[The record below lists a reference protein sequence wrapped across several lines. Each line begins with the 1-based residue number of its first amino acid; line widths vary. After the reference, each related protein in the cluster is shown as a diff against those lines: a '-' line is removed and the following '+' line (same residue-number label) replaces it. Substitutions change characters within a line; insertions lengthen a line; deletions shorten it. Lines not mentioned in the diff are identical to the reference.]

1 VIAVASAFSHAI
13 VATAV
18 GKLVQPKGAP
28 WWYWLAGATLS
39 VIPDLDVIGFGF
51 GVGYEDLLGHRGLS
65 HSLLTAVLF
74 AGVLC
79 LALPRQHVISASRL
93 FVFLFLA
100 MASHGVLDA
109 MTNGGLGVA
118 FFSPFNN
125 GRYFFPFHPVEV
137 SPIGVGR
144 FFSQRGITVIVSEIK
159 WLWLPSAVVVALA
172 ILVRR
177 FKGTNAEDRSPG
189 IS

>member
-1 VIAVASAFSHAI
+1 VASAFSHVI

-18 GKLVQPKGAP
+18 GKLVQPQGAP
-28 WWYWLAGATLS
+28 WWYWFAGATLS
-39 VIPDLDVIGFGF
+39 VLPDLDVIGFGF
-51 GVGYEDLLGHRGLS
+51 GIRYQDLLGHRGLS
-65 HSLLTAVLF
+65 HSLFTAVLF
-74 AGVLC
+74 AGVIS
-79 LALPRQHVISASRL
+79 LAWPKQNVISMSRL
-93 FVFLFLA
+93 FVFLLLA

-125 GRYFFPFHPVEV
+125 ARYFFPFTPIEV

-144 FFSQRGITVIVSEIK
+144 FFSQRGIAVIVSEVK
-159 WLWLPSAVVVALA
+159 WLWLPSAALVALA

-177 FKGTNAEDRSPG
+177 LKGSHAA
-189 IS
+189 

>member
-1 VIAVASAFSHAI
+1 MASAFSHAI

-18 GKLVQPKGAP
+18 GTVVQPKAP
-28 WWYWLAGATLS
+28 WWYWLAGAMLS
-39 VIPDLDVIGFGF
+39 VLPDLDVIGFGF
-51 GVGYEDLLGHRGLS
+51 GVGYEDVLGHRGLS

-74 AGVLC
+74 AGVLS
-79 LALPRQHVISASRL
+79 LALPKQNVVSVSRL

-118 FFSPFNN
+118 FFSPFSNA
-125 GRYFFPFHPVEV
+125 RYFFPFHPVEV

-144 FFSQRGITVIVSEIK
+144 FFSQRGIDVIASEIR
-159 WLWLPSAVVVALA
+159 WLWLPSAALVALA

-177 FKGTNAEDRSPG
+177 SKRGNEV
-189 IS
+189 

>member
-1 VIAVASAFSHAI
+1 VASAFSHVI

-18 GKLVQPKGAP
+18 GKLVQPQGAP

-39 VIPDLDVIGFGF
+39 VLPDLDVIGFRF
-51 GVGYEDLLGHRGLS
+51 GIRYEDLLGHRGLS

-74 AGVLC
+74 AGVIS
-79 LALPRQHVISASRL
+79 LALPRQNVISASRL
-93 FVFLFLA
+93 FVFLLLA

-109 MTNGGLGVA
+109 LTNGGLGVA

-125 GRYFFPFHPVEV
+125 ARYFFPFNPIEV

-144 FFSQRGITVIVSEIK
+144 FFSQRGIAVIVSEVK
-159 WLWLPSAVVVALA
+159 WLWLPSAVLVALA

-177 FKGTNAEDRSPG
+177 LKGSRG
-189 IS
+189 

>member
-1 VIAVASAFSHAI
+1 M
-13 VATAV
+13 
-18 GKLVQPKGAP
+18 
-28 WWYWLAGATLS
+28 
-39 VIPDLDVIGFGF
+39 
-51 GVGYEDLLGHRGLS
+51 
-65 HSLLTAVLF
+65 
-74 AGVLC
+74 
-79 LALPRQHVISASRL
+79 ISASRL

>member
-1 VIAVASAFSHAI
+1 MASAFSHVI

-39 VIPDLDVIGFGF
+39 VLPDLDVIGFGF
-51 GVGYEDLLGHRGLS
+51 GIRYEDLLGHRGLS
-65 HSLLTAVLF
+65 HSLLTAVMF
-74 AGVLC
+74 AGVIS
-79 LALPRQHVISASRL
+79 LALSRQNVISVSRL
-93 FVFLFLA
+93 FVFLLLA

-125 GRYFFPFHPVEV
+125 ARYFFRFTPIEV

-144 FFSQRGITVIVSEIK
+144 FFSQRGIAVIVSEVK
-159 WLWLPSAVVVALA
+159 WLWLPSAAVVALA

-177 FKGTNAEDRSPG
+177 LKGSSAA
-189 IS
+189 